1 MSQVRVKARK
11 VGNSVV
17 VTIPKKFKVAVGQL
31 FIVRLLEDSGGKIL
45 FTPIPSKWKLL
56 RNTNKQ
62 PKSIEPPTKVGGS

>member
-1 MSQVRVKARK
+1 MARK

-31 FIVRLLEDSGGKIL
+31 FIARLLENSGGKIL

-56 RNTNKQ
+56 RHADKH
-62 PKSIEPPTKVGGS
+62 PK

>member
-1 MSQVRVKARK
+1 MRVKARK

>member
-1 MSQVRVKARK
+1 MRVKARK

-31 FIVRLLEDSGGKIL
+31 FIARLLENSGGKIL

-56 RNTNKQ
+56 RHADKH
-62 PKSIEPPTKVGGS
+62 PKSTEPPTKVDGL